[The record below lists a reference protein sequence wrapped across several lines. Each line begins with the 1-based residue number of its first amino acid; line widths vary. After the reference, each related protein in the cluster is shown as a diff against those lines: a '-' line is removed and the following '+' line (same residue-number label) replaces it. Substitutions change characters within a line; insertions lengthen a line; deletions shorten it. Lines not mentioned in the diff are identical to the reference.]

1 MINIGTRSL
10 DVSLRFSHSSGFL
23 SMTLLLDPVPHMGG
37 FHSHGGTPIN
47 AWNGWFIYVYFM
59 EHPMHTW
66 MMTGGSPISGNL
78 HMYTYLTIANVIK
91 FQHNSNIYN
100 VIIFQQVPNTYS
112 IALQIYV
119 HI

>member
-1 MINIGTRSL
+1 
-10 DVSLRFSHSSGFL
+10 
-23 SMTLLLDPVPHMGG
+23 
-37 FHSHGGTPIN
+37 
-47 AWNGWFIYVYFM
+47 
-59 EHPMHTW
+59 MHTW